1 MCFSYLDFLK
11 TIVSYFFLGSHLYFP
26 FCFARNDDGNEI
38 QLCNLWLSLLMK
50 VTGQADPNPDPSVTL
65 LILILILT
73 SVAVSVA
80 QVEDKRC

>member
-1 MCFSYLDFLK
+1 MFHLFGFFKDYCF
-11 TIVSYFFLGSHLYFP
+11 YFFLGSHLYFP

-50 VTGQADPNPDPSVTL
+50 VTGQSDPNPDPSVTL
-65 LILILILT
+65 LILT